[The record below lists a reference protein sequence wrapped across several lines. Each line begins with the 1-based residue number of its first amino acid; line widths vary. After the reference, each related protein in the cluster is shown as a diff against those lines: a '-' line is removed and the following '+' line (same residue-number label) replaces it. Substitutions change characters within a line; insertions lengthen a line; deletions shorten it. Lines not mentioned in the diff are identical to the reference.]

1 MMTPTTIT
9 AREGGVADA
18 TSAVHRAA
26 EEAIELVQSLSES
39 KELVGTDPQ
48 AAWQQLDA
56 ARQKLIDAWDALDVA
71 LKSREKSSSGEGSE
85 SSSDVP
91 AEGIDEDR
99 IRVEY
104 MDMITDAFQD
114 VLEDLR
120 QKQGDQ
126 LDVEVLIDCLSSGLE
141 LLTQQDKEWLLDE
154 QEPEMSELTP
164 HERRR
169 RDLGLLSSTD
179 E

>member
-1 MMTPTTIT
+1 M
-9 AREGGVADA
+9 ADA

-48 AAWQQLDA
+48 AAWQRLDA

-71 LKSREKSSSGEGSE
+71 LTSRGTSSSGEGSE

-179 E
+179 D

>member
-1 MMTPTTIT
+1 MAATTKPL
-9 AREGGVADA
+9 EGGGVGDA

-48 AAWQQLDA
+48 AAWERLDA
-56 ARQKLIDAWDALDVA
+56 ARQKLIAAWDSLDVA
-71 LKSREKSSSGEGSE
+71 LKSRGNPSGAG
-85 SSSDVP
+85 SSSDIP
-91 AEGIDEDR
+91 AEGLDEDR

-126 LDVEVLIDCLSSGLE
+126 LDVEALIDCLSSGFE

-154 QEPEMSELTP
+154 QEPETADLTP

-169 RDLGLLSSTD
+169 RDLGLRSTTD